1 MIEEN
6 AMKKSE
12 VSKKTRKTSISSR
25 KTVIKSKNAVQK
37 KTFSKLSHFKASILT
52 LISETSTNLPPDVR
66 RALKWAIERET
77 PGSQAML
84 ALQAMAINTDMACDN
99 EAPICQDTGMP
110 TFEIKTPAGTNQ
122 ILMQKEIKEA
132 IVEATKIG
140 KLRPNAVDSLTGK
153 NSGNNLGDGC
163 PVIHFE
169 QWEEKEIE
177 VRLILKG
184 GGCENKN
191 IQYSVPCELP
201 NLGRAD
207 RSMDGIRKCLLH
219 AVWQAQGQGCSVG
232 AIGAAL
238 GGDRA
243 SGYHYAKQQLFRLLD
258 DINQNPELAKL
269 EDYVLQNAN
278 KLGIGTM
285 GFGGLS
291 TLIGCKIGSYHRLPA
306 SFFVSVAY
314 ECWAYRRL
322 GVILD
327 AKNGAIQRWLY
338 KEDTP
343 VMRMAKEESLPLT
356 GREIPLTMPLSG
368 DQVRLLKVGDVLLL
382 NGMMHMGRDV
392 LHKHLMTNDSPV
404 SLDGGVI
411 YHCGPVALKKGG
423 KWFMNAA
430 GPTTSIREEPY
441 QAEII
446 RKYNVRAV
454 IGKGGMGAKTL
465 AALKDVGAVYLSAIG
480 GAAQYYAKCIEEVAG
495 VDLLEFGVPEAMWH
509 VRVKDFPVIVT
520 MDAHGNSLHADV
532 EKTSAAELTKF
543 AEPVIL

>member
-1 MIEEN
+1 
-6 AMKKSE
+6 MKRIK
-12 VSKKTRKTSISSR
+12 VSKKAR
-25 KTVIKSKNAVQK
+25 K
-37 KTFSKLSHFKASILT
+37 KTISKRKAVHKVKRTVQQTSSPLSQFKESMLI

-84 ALQAMAINTDMACDN
+84 ALQAMAINTDMACEN

-110 TFEIKTPAGTNQ
+110 TFEIKTPAGVNQ
-122 ILMQKEIKEA
+122 IFMQKEIKEA

-163 PVIHFE
+163 PVMHFE

-232 AIGAAL
+232 AIGVAI

-258 DINQNPELAKL
+258 DINPNPGLAKL
-269 EDYVLQNAN
+269 EDYILQNAN

-306 SFFVSVAY
+306 SFFVTVAY
-314 ECWAYRRL
+314 NCWAYRRL
-322 GVILD
+322 GVVLNS
-327 AKNGAIQRWLY
+327 KTGAIQRWLY

-356 GREIPLTMPLSG
+356 GREIPLSMPLSEEH
-368 DQVRLLKVGDVLLL
+368 VRALKVGDVLLL
-382 NGMMHMGRDV
+382 SGLMHMGRDV
-392 LHKHLMTNDSPV
+392 LHHHLLTHDSPV
-404 SLDGGVI
+404 NLDGGVI
-411 YHCGPVALKKGG
+411 YHCGPVALKKGD

-441 QAEII
+441 QGEII
-446 RKYNVRAV
+446 RKFKVRAV

-480 GAAQYYAKCIEEVAG
+480 GAAQYYAKCIEEVEG
-495 VDLLEFGVPEAMWH
+495 VDFLEFGVPEAMWH
-509 VRVKDFPVIVT
+509 IRVKDFPVIVT

-532 EKTSAAELTKF
+532 EKASAAELAKF